1 LGEPIVIAVKHISL
15 LYTPW
20 SIGEKA
26 ELHAARKEL
35 AKYLAKLARIRAK
48 RTLYIEGSQK
58 TVEIDLA
65 NREEQK
71 EIVKRHLEA
80 IKHPNIIY
88 RLNYQKPGE
97 FYPLPEPF
105 QIAVLAAKRYG
116 WEIKPLDSNKR
127 SDELIANII
136 NKDNYLTLTYYAKLN
151 LRERRWAI
159 KTKKASENDIIVMY
173 PDHVSGFL
181 QHSGISPKRVVWISK
196 ETREARE
203 LRPSPEKVRRVREK
217 RREEARRRYLR
228 IKREKGEKVIAALR
242 KMRPK

>member
-1 LGEPIVIAVKHISL
+1 MGEPIVIAVKHISL

-71 EIVKRHLEA
+71 EIVRKYLRTPFRRSYH
-80 IKHPNIIY
+80 HPE
-88 RLNYQKPGE
+88 G
-97 FYPLPEPF
+97 FYPVPEPF